1 MFASADS
8 DYKTTA
14 YPLGNRTGSGNFV
27 KEKSCNLFIKSKTPE
42 CPKNLRRGYNTYI
55 DAIRGGSHPTVSV
68 VGQSSR
74 IVNICGTMPGVV
86 FVSCVSCFMS

>member
-14 YPLGNRTGSGNFV
+14 YPLGNRTSSGNFV

-74 IVNICGTMPGVV
+74 IVNRCGTMPGMWCVV
-86 FVSCVSCFMS
+86 CVSCVMT